1 VERKGMDTGEKR
13 EERKSVKR
21 EMGERVTGE
30 ELQRG
35 REREDAY
42 LYLTE

>member
-1 VERKGMDTGEKR
+1 MKGEKR
-13 EERKSVKR
+13 EERKRDKR
-21 EMGERVTGE
+21 EMGEREAGGG
-30 ELQRG
+30 LRSG